1 MLLNSVSPSRRSSI
15 TVTDRGSQQLSSPVA
30 PDPEAESAQ
39 EEKNIEAYGGDDPH
53 EPRKDKNAPLP
64 HEARDPN
71 MVTWD
76 SPNDPSNPQNW
87 SKAYKWFLTFICCV
101 MTVNV

>member
-1 MLLNSVSPSRRSSI
+1 MPSVNPSTRSSI
-15 TVTDRGSQQLSSPVA
+15 TVTDRGSPPLSNAVTL
-30 PDPEAESAQ
+30 DLEADLAQ

-53 EPRKDKNAPLP
+53 EPQKDKNALP
-64 HEARDPN
+64 SHGEHDPN

-76 SPNDPSNPQNW
+76 SPNDPTNPQNW
-87 SKAYKWFLTFICCV
+87 SKPYKWFLTVVCCV